1 MRRFS
6 VPTIRAASWTV
17 RALLQARRQL
27 RRGNFRNV
35 EIAPPP
41 LLPAGSERGVHG
53 ILRRVPNTCLERS
66 LVLQRWL
73 TTRSQPAD
81 VVIGVARG
89 SDTYHAH
96 AWLDGAPEG
105 EGFHELVRL
114 PAP

>member
-1 MRRFS
+1 MKRFS
-6 VPTIRAASWTV
+6 VPTLRAAFWTA
-17 RALLQARRQL
+17 RALFQARRQL

-35 EIAPPP
+35 EIATPPI
-41 LLPAGSERGVHG
+41 LPFGSERGVHG
-53 ILRRVPNTCLERS
+53 VLRRLPNTCLERS

-73 TTRSQPAD
+73 SRRSRPTD
-81 VVIGVARG
+81 VIIGVARG

-105 EGFHELVRL
+105 DAFHELIRL